1 MPGKLIVFEGIDG
14 AGTETQSKMLL
25 SHFKSG
31 KVPAERICYPDY
43 SSEIGKLIKQ
53 FLQKKMELSPEMQ
66 FVLYA
71 GDMVKDK
78 ERIRAW
84 LGQGKTVIA
93 DRYFNS
99 TIAYQGVRGF
109 DFKKALRFADDFGI
123 PRPDVVIFLK
133 ISPEES
139 ARRKLGENGRLDRH
153 EEDIRFLER
162 VNQSYYKMAMDN
174 VFGRWFIIDGGQS
187 KEKVFREV
195 LNVLK

>member
-43 SSEIGKLIKQ
+43 SGEIGKLIKQ